1 MIPLVESRPQTSPL
15 ILPTGLIFLAGL
27 WLVGS
32 WLLTVGLQMP
42 LQPTSASFEPSL
54 RLLLQSIVVGF
65 VVGWP
70 LLRLSQE
77 RFARPIGQVWLDM
90 LVLGTLLQVV
100 IWLPRLFT
108 SWTVPRTIALDLTL
122 LGWMALVGALI
133 AAATGTNRLTP
144 RLLVMAT
151 CLGACL
157 IGPLAG
163 AGGRLHVFDAH
174 DLVLLGP
181 VAVVRALT
189 DSGATL
195 PSTAQWSA
203 VMLIGLIALGVWCVL
218 LIASH
223 FFRGNESGQ

>member
-1 MIPLVESRPQTSPL
+1 M

-27 WLVGS
+27 WLIGS
-32 WLLTVGLQMP
+32 WLLTVGVQMP
-42 LQPTSASFEPSL
+42 LQPSSASLEPSL
-54 RLLLQSIVVGF
+54 RLLLQSIVVGLA
-65 VVGWP
+65 VGWP

-77 RFARPIGQVWLDM
+77 RFERPVGQVWLDM

-133 AAATGTNRLTP
+133 ASATGTNRLTP
-144 RLLVMAT
+144 RLFVMAI
-151 CLGACL
+151 CLGVCL

-163 AGGRLHVFDAH
+163 AGGRLDVFDAS

-189 DSGATL
+189 DRGATL

-203 VMLIGLIALGVWCVL
+203 VLLIGLVALGMWCGL
-218 LIASH
+218 LIFRH
-223 FFRGNESGQ
+223 FLSGDESARKSRSSGA